1 MENQQTLNSKGLGK
15 AGAWKFI
22 ILLGIISLFSDM
34 THEGAR
40 TITGLLSFFGLWF
53 S

>member
-1 MENQQTLNSKGLGK
+1 MEAKNT
-15 AGAWKFI
+15 AWKFI

-40 TITGLLSFFGLWF
+40 TITMTRRALW
-53 S
+53 SVPS